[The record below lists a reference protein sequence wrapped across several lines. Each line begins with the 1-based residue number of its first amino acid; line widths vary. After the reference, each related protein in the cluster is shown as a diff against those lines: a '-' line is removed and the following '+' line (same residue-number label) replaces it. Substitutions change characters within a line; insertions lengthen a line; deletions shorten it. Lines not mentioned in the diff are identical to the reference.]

1 MERHLRRSVDR
12 LIHERPPL
20 SEDQIRR
27 DATATGETWGIDP
40 DTIRKIIDEAL
51 ATAPR

>member
-12 LIHERPPL
+12 LIRERPPL

-40 DTIRKIIDEAL
+40 DTVQRIIEEAL
-51 ATAPR
+51 ATASR